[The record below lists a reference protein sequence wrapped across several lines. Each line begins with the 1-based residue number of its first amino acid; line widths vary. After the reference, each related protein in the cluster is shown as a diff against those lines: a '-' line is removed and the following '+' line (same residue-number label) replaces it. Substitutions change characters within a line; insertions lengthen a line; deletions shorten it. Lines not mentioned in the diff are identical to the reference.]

1 MRNKNLKSAKRAKRD
16 EFYTQLR
23 DIENELKHYKSHFR
37 NKVVYC
43 NCDDPK
49 VSNFFHYFSYNFEE
63 LGLKKLITTCYK
75 NRNVGIFR
83 QHKELERA
91 AYIEYTGDKNDNLRP
106 DPEEIEVK
114 YLEGDGDFRS
124 RECVELLKT
133 ANIIVTGPPFSL
145 FREYLAQLVQ
155 YNKKFLIVGNKNA
168 LTYKEV
174 FPLIKENK
182 VWLGMG
188 SVREFEVPNGNR
200 AKATFCS
207 QRNKWFQKFGNVG
220 WFTNLSH
227 SRRNEELI
235 LTKKYTS
242 DEFPHYDN
250 YDAIEVSKVKDIPK
264 NGGGYMGVPITFLD
278 KYNPEQFEII
288 GLINSNS
295 DSGIKEL
302 KKYDE
307 YIEMRI

>member
-23 DIENELKHYKSHFR
+23 DIENELRHYKSHFR

-63 LGLKKLITTCYK
+63 LGLKKLIATCYK
-75 NRNVGIFR
+75 NRNADIFSL
-83 QHKELERA
+83 HEEPERS
-91 AYIEYTGDKNDNLRP
+91 AYIEYTGDKNDNRRP
-106 DPEEIEVK
+106 DAEEIEVK
-114 YLEGDGDFRS
+114 YLKGNGDFRS
-124 RECVELLKT
+124 RECIELLKT
-133 ANIIVTGPPFSL
+133 ADIVVTNPPFSL
-145 FREYLAQLVQ
+145 FREYLAQLIK
-155 YNKKFLIVGNKNA
+155 YDKKFLIVGHQNA
-168 LTYKEV
+168 IKYKEV
-174 FPLIKENK
+174 FPLIENSK

-188 SVREFEVPNGNR
+188 SLREFAIPSYYPLTSKSYRVEEDGTRIIKANGV
-200 AKATFCS
+200 K
-207 QRNKWFQKFGNVG
+207 

-235 LTKKYTS
+235 LTKKYTP

-264 NGGGYMGVPITFLD
+264 NWGGVYGCS
-278 KYNPEQFEII
+278 YNFH
-288 GLINSNS
+288 G
-295 DSGIKEL
+295 
-302 KKYDE
+302 
-307 YIEMRI
+307 

>member
-1 MRNKNLKSAKRAKRD
+1 MVGNNNLRSAKRAKKD

-23 DIENELKHYKSHFR
+23 DIENELRHYKVHFR

-75 NRNVGIFR
+75 NRNVDIFSL
-83 QHKELERA
+83 HEESERA
-91 AYIEYTGDKNDNLRP
+91 AYIEYTGDKNDNRRP
-106 DPEEIEVK
+106 DAEEIEVK
-114 YLEGDGDFRS
+114 YLEGNGDFRS
-124 RECVELLKT
+124 SECIELLKT
-133 ANIIVTGPPFSL
+133 ADIIVTNPPFSL

-155 YNKKFLIVGNKNA
+155 YDKKFLIVGNKNA

-182 VWLGMG
+182 VWLGIN
-188 SVREFEVPNGNR
+188 SPQIFDTPNGMTKKVEGLTR
-200 AKATFCS
+200 
-207 QRNKWFQKFGNVG
+207 

-235 LTKKYTS
+235 LTKKYTPN
-242 DEFPHYDN
+242 EFPHYDN

-264 NGGGYMGVPITFLD
+264 NWGGVYGCSYYVP
-278 KYNPEQFEII
+278 
-288 GLINSNS
+288 
-295 DSGIKEL
+295 
-302 KKYDE
+302 
-307 YIEMRI
+307 R